1 MSEIAWLQQSCSS
14 DLALELLPVSQSA
27 QPAPAHISPWTRS
40 RAVIIGEFVLF
51 GLIFVADYYRW
62 HHLIVISKT
71 LYLFGLAWLSLRLRG
86 QSWRS
91 IGLGLYRSWGYTL
104 AFGALLGIGNE
115 CLELF
120 VTQPLLV
127 RLFHRWPDLSDLR
140 PLVGN
145 RNLFGLALLLT
156 WTLAAFGEELVY
168 RGYLMNRV
176 ADLFGRSRT
185 AWTVSLILTSALFGL
200 GHFDQGAIG
209 QIENVIDG
217 FLLAGFYL
225 LCGRKLAV
233 PIVAHG
239 VQDTIDVLLIFLG
252 KYPGG
257 L

>member
-1 MSEIAWLQQSCSS
+1 VSEIAWLQQSCSS

-40 RAVIIGEFVLF
+40 RAVILGEFVLF

-127 RLFHRWPDLSDLR
+127 RSFHRWPDLSDLR

-145 RNLFGLALLLT
+145 RGDGIPYFLHGD
-156 WTLAAFGEELVY
+156 G
-168 RGYLMNRV
+168 RGR
-176 ADLFGRSRT
+176 
-185 AWTVSLILTSALFGL
+185 
-200 GHFDQGAIG
+200 
-209 QIENVIDG
+209 
-217 FLLAGFYL
+217 GFYCQMPPSWKRATPL
-225 LCGRKLAV
+225 
-233 PIVAHG
+233 
-239 VQDTIDVLLIFLG
+239 VLEN
-252 KYPGG
+252 GG
-257 L
+257 F